1 MRETPAAAQDEIRRR
16 AIAAL
21 NRGVKQADVAR
32 VMSLPERTIRR
43 WVARMKREGGTTI
56 EPKRRGRRA
65 GEAAALNARQMKRIE
80 SIVLGKMPD
89 QLRLPFYLWTREAV
103 GALIE
108 REYGIVLSAASIG
121 NYLKRWGMTP
131 QKPVRRA
138 YERDDAAIR
147 RWLETDYPAIAAD
160 AKRRRALIF
169 WADECGVRSDDVRGR
184 SFAPKGRTPE
194 IRTTGQRFGCS
205 MISAVSNRGALA
217 FRVFEG
223 RFHAATFIDFM
234 QRLQKHGKGR
244 KIALIVDGHPVHKS
258 NAVKRWVADQAG
270 AVTLHFLPGYA
281 PELNPDELLNHDLK
295 LGLTKRRPRNRAELK
310 SAIRSHLHKRQKQP
324 RIVKNFFQE
333 KHVRYAA

>member
-1 MRETPAAAQDEIRRR
+1 MREIPAAAQDEIRRR

-21 NRGVKQADVAR
+21 NSGVKQVEVAR

-43 WVARMKREGGTTI
+43 WVA
-56 EPKRRGRRA
+56 
-65 GEAAALNARQMKRIE
+65 QMK
-80 SIVLGKMPD
+80 
-89 QLRLPFYLWTREAV
+89 
-103 GALIE
+103 
-108 REYGIVLSAASIG
+108 REYGIALSAASIG
-121 NYLKRWGMTP
+121 NYLKRWGMSP

-138 YERDDAAIR
+138 YERDDTAIQC
-147 RWLETDYPAIAAD
+147 WLETDYPAIAAD

-184 SFAPKGRTPE
+184 SFALKGRTAA

-223 RFHAATFIDFM
+223 RFHAQTFIDFM

-244 KIALIVDGHPVHKS
+244 KIALIVDRHPVHKS
-258 NAVKRWVADQAG
+258 NAVKRWIADQADT
-270 AVTLHFLPGYA
+270 VILHFLPDYA
-281 PELNPDELLNHDLK
+281 PELNPDELLHHDLK
-295 LGLTKRRPRNRAELK
+295 PGLTKRRPRNRAELK
-310 SAIRSHLHKRQKQP
+310 FAVRSHLHKRQKQP
-324 RIVKNFFQE
+324 RIVKNFFKE